1 MGEVYVVAD
10 SDTILGFRLAGV
22 KNTFEAD
29 DKNAESVVNE
39 LLKKQ
44 PIGVLIITQQIKKML
59 SEKTI
64 KTIELSSKPVVI
76 EIPGKRDIG
85 LPSQSINSMVKK
97 AIGISLK

>member
-59 SEKTI
+59 S
-64 KTIELSSKPVVI
+64 
-76 EIPGKRDIG
+76 
-85 LPSQSINSMVKK
+85 
-97 AIGISLK
+97 